1 MQDFPTKSE
10 AKGSRQKRRDRNPW
24 ARSLENKQYRQRV
37 RNGKKSKRRQRIEE
51 IDPELDYPMGDDPN
65 SRDL

>member
-1 MQDFPTKSE
+1 MDDFPTKSE

-37 RNGKKSKRRQRIEE
+37 RNGKRKRNKK
-51 IDPELDYPMGDDPN
+51 IDPEFGDLMGND
-65 SRDL
+65 SDLGDL